1 MIGKSGKVYRA
12 SALGGFA
19 SRTAASLC
27 LAAGF
32 AFGVGPAAAQQ
43 GAETTELDQISVEGR
58 GAGGDATGPV
68 GGYAAKR
75 TATGS
80 KTDTPLIEIPQTVN
94 VIPAEQ
100 IAAQGATSVSQ
111 ALRYTAGVAA
121 EQYGA
126 SSKFDTYTQIRGFKA
141 DFFLDGL
148 ALPDGD
154 ASTDWATSA
163 IEPYGLERVEVLK
176 GPSSVLYGQSGPG
189 GLVNMVSKRPTAEP
203 YREIQVQT
211 GSFDRLQGA
220 FDLSGPIDEEGR
232 FLYRLTGLA
241 RDSDTQ
247 VEFIKDNRQFIAPAF
262 TWKPSE
268 DTTLTLLGQY
278 LRERGGQTGFNYLPT
293 DGTLRSVPGYGKLPF
308 SRYSGDPDF
317 DRFDRDQGSIGYAFD
332 HRFNE
337 TLSFHQNV
345 RYTENDIYLRALNR
359 AGELILASGK
369 EPTLMRRAFRID
381 AGAKTFTADNRAEA
395 KFETGAFAHTM
406 LFGLDYRHDKSRY
419 DTGAFFGAPP
429 ITIFDPVYGL
439 PIVDPGINFE
449 KKDALLKQTGVY
461 AQDQIK
467 FGDGWIATLAG
478 RHDWADIDTRTDDI
492 MFGSGVTKQH
502 NEDRA
507 FSGRAGLSY
516 VFASGLAPYVSVST
530 SFQPTAETAEDG
542 DLFKPL
548 TSKQYEAGVKFQP
561 NGMNALVTASVF
573 HIEQKNFAT
582 ADRTNPLFNE
592 QLGEVR
598 VRGFE
603 AEARGK
609 LDLGVG
615 LIASYA
621 YLDHEITKSTVS
633 ADIGNRLPS
642 VPVHQASLWA
652 DYVIQSGA
660 LEGLGAGLGVRYVG
674 RTTNVAN
681 DVRVPS
687 YTLFDAAVTYDLGK
701 ASTRLAGAELRINAK
716 NLANKYYVS
725 QCGNVP
731 GCTLGSHRTVLATM
745 SYKW

>member
-1 MIGKSGKVYRA
+1 MTSGKVYRA
-12 SALGGFA
+12 AALRGLMSSSAL
-19 SRTAASLC
+19 SLC
-27 LAAGF
+27 LVTVL
-32 AFGVGPAAAQQ
+32 AFVVGPASAQQ
-43 GAETTELDQISVEGR
+43 SSGAVDLDPISVEGR
-58 GAGGDATGPV
+58 GVGGDATGPV

-100 IAAQGATSVSQ
+100 ITAQGATSVSQ
-111 ALRYTAGVAA
+111 ALRYTAGVAG

-126 SSKFDTYTQIRGFKA
+126 SSKFDSYTQIRGFKA

-154 ASTDWATSA
+154 ASTDWASSA

-189 GLVNMVSKRPTAEP
+189 GIVNMVSKRPTDEP
-203 YREIQVQT
+203 LREIQLQT

-220 FDLSGPIDEEGR
+220 FDFSGPIDDEGK

-247 VEFIKDNRQFIAPAF
+247 VDFIRDNRQFIAPAF

-317 DRFDRDQGSIGYAFD
+317 DRFDRDQASIGYAFD
-332 HRFNE
+332 HRFND
-337 TLSFHQNV
+337 TFSFHQNV
-345 RYTENDIYLRALNR
+345 RYTENDIFLRALNR
-359 AGELILASGK
+359 SGELILVPGQ
-369 EPTLMRRAFRID
+369 EPTLNRRAFRID

-395 KFETGAFAHTM
+395 KFETGGFAHTM
-406 LFGLDYRHDKSRY
+406 LFGLDYRHDKSQY
-419 DTGAFFGAPP
+419 DTGAGFAPP
-429 ITIFDPVYGL
+429 ITIFDPEYGA
-439 PIVDPGINFE
+439 PIANPGINFN
-449 KKDALLKQTGVY
+449 KVDALLKQVGVY

-467 FGDGWIATLAG
+467 FGGGWIATLSG
-478 RHDWADIDTRTDDI
+478 RHDWASIDSKSNDLF
-492 MFGSGVTKQH
+492 FGEGVTRDANK
-502 NEDRA
+502 DKA

-516 VFASGLAPYVSVST
+516 VFDSGFAPYVSVSS
-530 SFQPTAETAEDG
+530 SFQPTAQSGDDG
-542 DLFKPL
+542 SLFKPI
-548 TSKQYEAGVKFQP
+548 TSRQYEAGVKFAP
-561 NGMNALVTASVF
+561 TGVNALLTASVF
-573 HIEQKNFAT
+573 QIEQKNT
-582 ADRTNPLFNE
+582 PTPDRDNPLFSE

-609 LDLGVG
+609 LDIGIG

-621 YLDHEITKSTVS
+621 YLDHEIAKSTVS
-633 ADIGNRLPS
+633 TDVGNRLPS

-652 DYVIQSGA
+652 DYVIQTGV
-660 LEGLGAGLGVRYVG
+660 LEGLGAGFGVRYVG
-674 RTTNVAN
+674 QTTNVSN
-681 DVRVPS
+681 SVKVPS

-701 ASTRLAGAELRINAK
+701 ASPQLAGAELRINAK
-716 NLANKYYVS
+716 NLADKYYVS

-731 GCTLGSHRTVLATM
+731 GCTLGSRRTVLATM